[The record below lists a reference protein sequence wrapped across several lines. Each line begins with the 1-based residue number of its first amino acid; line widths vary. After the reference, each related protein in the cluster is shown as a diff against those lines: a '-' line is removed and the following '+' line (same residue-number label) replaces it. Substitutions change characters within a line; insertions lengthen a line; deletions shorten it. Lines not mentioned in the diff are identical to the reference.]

1 MKQSD
6 NPVADLIVH
15 VENDNCTVDLN
26 GNMDILLQGVVG
38 AINCIIDQ
46 LMKDYDEDD
55 FDTKGMDEDSFKF
68 CTTAMVLSYIMDNF
82 DCTITSMEQRIVDE
96 DTEDNN
102 NMIDNKKVEEE
113 INNNIQSLNFSA
125 FGQEDNAND

>member
-55 FDTKGMDEDSFKF
+55 FDTKGMDEESFKF

-82 DCTITSMEQRIVDE
+82 DCTITSMEQRITDE
-96 DTEDNN
+96 DEEDSITTN
-102 NMIDNKKVEEE
+102 NKKVEEE

>member
-6 NPVADLIVH
+6 NHIADLTVH
-15 VENDNCTVDLN
+15 VEDNNCTVNLN

-46 LMKDYDEDD
+46 LIADYDEDD

-82 DCTITSMEQRIVDE
+82 DCTITAMEQHITNDE
-96 DTEDNN
+96 DVDVMSDDNVV
-102 NMIDNKKVEEE
+102 KE
-113 INNNIQSLNFSA
+113 INNNIQSLNFNA
-125 FGQEDNAND
+125 FEQEDKVND